1 MEVDIRT
8 EHQIARDKLHRA
20 IINGYLNLQHQY
32 PDVAPTRIMTKV
44 AEVHGMTSMGV
55 RKILERNN
63 IINNN

>member
-1 MEVDIRT
+1 MVDIRT
-8 EHQIARDKLHRA
+8 KCEIERDRKHA
-20 IINGYLNLQHQY
+20 KIINDYLELAKNFPTY
-32 PDVAPTRIMTKV
+32 APTRLMDKV